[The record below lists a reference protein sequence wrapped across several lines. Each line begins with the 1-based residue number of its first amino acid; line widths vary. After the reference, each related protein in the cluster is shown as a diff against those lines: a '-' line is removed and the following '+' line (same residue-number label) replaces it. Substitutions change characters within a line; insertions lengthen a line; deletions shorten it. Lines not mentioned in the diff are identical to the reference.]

1 MTKSYSQT
9 AKMKPNHLYYCY
21 ETGRTMIYL
30 ETDDGDNLVLMQ
42 NKHGVFVNAEDN
54 EHLKYSYSELGIANE
69 KFIITQLKYLDQIHD
84 TLSHI
89 KKAFVVSQLAQMLSD
104 DAPDVE
110 GTVGTDNRAL
120 EYPLEKIYHTVN
132 DMLVKDLKCP
142 CKLVQTNR
150 TDKGI
155 NFKAVF
161 DEDKKKAIME
171 TDEYKEFERRT
182 LSTNPSINDLL
193 KTLFDTVLDD
203 AEKPDSSKNSSD
215 MII

>member
-1 MTKSYSQT
+1 MTKPHTQT

-30 ETDDGDNLVLMQ
+30 ETDDGNNLVLMQ
-42 NKHGVFVNAEDN
+42 NKHGIFVNAEDN
-54 EHLKYSYSELGIANE
+54 EHLKYSYSELGIAHE
-69 KFIITQLKYLDQIHD
+69 KFVITQLKHLKQIHD

-89 KKAFVVSQLAQMLSD
+89 KSAFVVSQLAQMLT
-104 DAPDVE
+104 DAPDIE
-110 GTVGTDNRAL
+110 GTVGTDNGAPKHL
-120 EYPLEKIYHTVN
+120 IEKIYHTVN
-132 DMLVKDLKCP
+132 DMLIKDLKCP

-161 DEDKKKAIME
+161 DEEKKQRIME

-182 LSTNPSINDLL
+182 LATNPSAEDLL
-193 KTLFDTVLDD
+193 KMLFNAVRDD

>member
-1 MTKSYSQT
+1 MTKPHTQT

-30 ETDDGDNLVLMQ
+30 ETDDGNNLVLMQ
-42 NKHGVFVNAEDN
+42 NKHGIFVNAEDN
-54 EHLKYSYSELGIANE
+54 EHLKYSYSELGIAHE
-69 KFIITQLKYLDQIHD
+69 KFVITQLKHLKQIHD

-89 KKAFVVSQLAQMLSD
+89 KSAFVVSQLAQMLT

-110 GTVGTDNRAL
+110 GTVIVGDEAPKHL
-120 EYPLEKIYHTVN
+120 IEKIYHTVN
-132 DMLVKDLKCP
+132 DMLIKDLKCP

-171 TDEYKEFERRT
+171 TDEYKEFERHMR
-182 LSTNPSINDLL
+182 STNPSMKDVL
-193 KTLFDTVLDD
+193 KMLFDTVRDD
-203 AEKPDSSKNSSD
+203 VEKPDSSKNSSD